1 MGFIIVH
8 GSLSIFAAEVS
19 RVAQWAWRLVVFS
32 RQIHRGYH
40 SQYGLLCLLWLFNK
54 NEVHSLSGDQV
65 MIGTTFLLNSGLLNL
80 KYHRITSETTLVIRN
95 VQKYVS
101 FLKKRTL
108 YADNRYGKMHL
119 CLFAAK
125 RCCYPQT
132 ECHKQRITTE
142 HITLLGLIP
151 TITWLLYMVVG
162 VLYTNCPGHWL
173 KI

>member
-1 MGFIIVH
+1 MIHYYTIVSVDGKGLNTIIPNLLKESEQGRYGRHAMH
-8 GSLSIFAAEVS
+8 GSLNVLAAEVS
-19 RVAQWAWRLVVFS
+19 WVAQWAWRLVVFS

-40 SQYGLLCLLWLFNK
+40 ILYGLLCLLWLFNK

-101 FLKKRTL
+101 FLKKITL

-125 RCCYPQT
+125 RCCYP
-132 ECHKQRITTE
+132 
-142 HITLLGLIP
+142 
-151 TITWLLYMVVG
+151 
-162 VLYTNCPGHWL
+162 
-173 KI
+173 